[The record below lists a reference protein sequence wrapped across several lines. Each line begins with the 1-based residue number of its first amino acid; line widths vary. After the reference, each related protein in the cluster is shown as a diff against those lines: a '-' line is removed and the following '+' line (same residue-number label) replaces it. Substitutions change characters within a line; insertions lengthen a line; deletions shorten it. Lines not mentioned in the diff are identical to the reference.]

1 MNNIL
6 FSDRME
12 VKSMNEAGKKF
23 DRVNRLHCRG
33 VIYEVDFVVDVN
45 CELFECKTGE
55 TLEVALSSSLTGAA
69 DDGNFDPVASS
80 ALMDKYDY
88 IMHGRVFN
96 IKHVELQNVEVQ
108 L

>member
-33 VIYEVDFVVDVN
+33 VMYEVDFVVDVN
-45 CELFECKTGE
+45 CE
-55 TLEVALSSSLTGAA
+55 V
-69 DDGNFDPVASS
+69 
-80 ALMDKYDY
+80 
-88 IMHGRVFN
+88 
-96 IKHVELQNVEVQ
+96 
-108 L
+108 